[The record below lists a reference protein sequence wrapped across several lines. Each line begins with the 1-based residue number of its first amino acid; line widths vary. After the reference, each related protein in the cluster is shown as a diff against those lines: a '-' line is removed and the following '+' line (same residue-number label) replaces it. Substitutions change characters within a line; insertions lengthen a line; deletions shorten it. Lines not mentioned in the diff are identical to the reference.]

1 MKNRP
6 LFFTVLIVALTFL
19 GISTNTMAALVKWF
33 QLPRMD
39 QYGYDF
45 SSETQGNNY
54 GADSQRHPAARLGLD
69 WPCGIQE
76 EV

>member
-1 MKNRP
+1 
-6 LFFTVLIVALTFL
+6 
-19 GISTNTMAALVKWF
+19 MAALLKWS

-54 GADSQRHPAARLGLD
+54 GADPQCRMAARLRFNRS
-69 WPCGIQE
+69 CGIQE